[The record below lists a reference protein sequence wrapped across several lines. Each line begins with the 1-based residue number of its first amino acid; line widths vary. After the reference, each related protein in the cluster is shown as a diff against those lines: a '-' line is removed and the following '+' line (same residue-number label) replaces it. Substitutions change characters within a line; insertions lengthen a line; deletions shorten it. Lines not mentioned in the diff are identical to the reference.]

1 MVGAFIYEFSNEE
14 SSATLQAPAHAF
26 TSLNE
31 IENEAFFAMLEYD
44 VSDNLSLSAEG
55 RFYDEEKSFADNNL
69 RQSVSF
75 DGFAPRFVA
84 NYKVSDDTLLYASYS
99 EGNKSGGV
107 NGSNGR
113 CSRHTFI

>member
-14 SSATLQAPAHAF
+14 SGATLQAPAHSF

-69 RQSVSF
+69 TNQCLLMGLPLVLLLITKSQMILYFTRVIL
-75 DGFAPRFVA
+75 
-84 NYKVSDDTLLYASYS
+84 KVT
-99 EGNKSGGV
+99 NQV
-107 NGSNGR
+107 V
-113 CSRHTFI
+113 

>member
-26 TSLNE
+26 SSLNE

-44 VSDNLSLSAEG
+44 VSDNFSLSAEG

-69 RQSVSF
+69 RQSCLLMGSPLVLLLII
-75 DGFAPRFVA
+75 
-84 NYKVSDDTLLYASYS
+84 KVSDDTSYYMRVILKVTNQ
-99 EGNKSGGV
+99 EV
-107 NGSNGR
+107 
-113 CSRHTFI
+113 